1 MDPESRKLLEDTHS
15 LAEENNMM
23 LRAMRRSMFW
33 AHVSNILYWLIIIG
47 ISIGACYFLQPYMN
61 RVVQMYDTVSTALKN
76 FQSVPK

>member
-47 ISIGACYFLQPYMN
+47 ISIGAFYFLQTYMN